1 MYLDDAL
8 LYNQGYMISIND
20 LDSPLFYLFD
30 YDSRSFKINMSF
42 QHFHQFHEIHILL
55 SGRASHL
62 IKGDYYTLQP
72 YDIVL
77 LRPSMMHKTEYPSGG
92 DCRRLIINFRVPDDS
107 PALHEML
114 QSCLQPFGAEVPIY
128 RFTGETRAQ
137 AFSHLNAIFTLG
149 KQPMTPLTQQFI
161 HCHFLQFLATVAQH
175 AGESSYEPQEL
186 SDSITQKVYAV
197 TSYIHRHYASEL
209 SLEYLAEKFF
219 ISPYY
224 LSHQFRRVTGFS
236 LINLHPDHPGAQR
249 PAAVAVHR
257 HENCRYHD
265 ELRLYEFFPVQPG
278 VQQVLPYLAV
288 PVPRQRRRHP
298 HHRHSLRE
306 GTLPGEHEGVTFSG
320 AAPSPGAGTFFIFP
334 ASSVCRNCQNH
345 CTASGRRLHTAS
357 RPTGSA
363 VRRRRGPQSGSGGP
377 RHRHPA
383 QPRAWQP

>member
-62 IKGDYYTLQP
+62 IEGDYYTLQP

-236 LINLHPDHPGAQR
+236 LINYIQITRVRNAQQL
-249 PAAVAVHR
+249 AVHR

-306 GTLPGEHEGVTFSG
+306 GPLPGEHEGVTFSG

-363 VRRRRGPQSGSGGP
+363 VRHRRGPQSGSGGP
-377 RHRHPA
+377 RHRRPA
-383 QPRAWQP
+383 QPRAWRP

>member
-62 IKGDYYTLQP
+62 IEGDYYTLQP

-77 LRPSMMHKTEYPSGG
+77 LRPSLLHKTEYPAGG

-107 PALHEML
+107 PVLHEML
-114 QSCLQPFGAEVPIY
+114 QSCLQPFEAEVPIY

-236 LINLHPDHPGAQR
+236 LINYIQITRVCNAQQ
-249 PAAVAVHR
+249 
-257 HENCRYHD
+257 
-265 ELRLYEFFPVQPG
+265 LLLYTDMKIADITTSCGFTSFSQFNRVFNKFCHTSPSQFRVNG
-278 VQQVLPYLAV
+278 V
-288 PVPRQRRRHP
+288 
-298 HHRHSLRE
+298 
-306 GTLPGEHEGVTFSG
+306 VTPITAIPFEKE
-320 AAPSPGAGTFFIFP
+320 PSPGSTK
-334 ASSVCRNCQNH
+334 V
-345 CTASGRRLHTAS
+345 
-357 RPTGSA
+357 
-363 VRRRRGPQSGSGGP
+363 
-377 RHRHPA
+377 
-383 QPRAWQP
+383 

>member
-55 SGRASHL
+55 SGRASH
-62 IKGDYYTLQP
+62 IIEGDYYTLQP

-77 LRPSMMHKTEYPSGG
+77 LRPSLLHKTEYPAGD
-92 DCRRLIINFRVPDDS
+92 DCRRLIINFRMPDDS

-128 RFTGETRAQ
+128 RFTGETRAE

-175 AGESSYEPQEL
+175 VGESSYEPQEL

-236 LINLHPDHPGAQR
+236 LINYIQITRVRNAQQ
-249 PAAVAVHR
+249 
-257 HENCRYHD
+257 
-265 ELRLYEFFPVQPG
+265 LLLYTDMKIADITTSCGFTSFFPVQPG

-288 PVPRQRRRHP
+288 PVPRQRHRHP

-306 GTLPGEHEGVTFSG
+306 GALPGEREGVTFSG
-320 AAPSPGAGTFFIFP
+320 AAPS
-334 ASSVCRNCQNH
+334 R
-345 CTASGRRLHTAS
+345 GRHLFYFS
-357 RPTGSA
+357 CIVNLP
-363 VRRRRGPQSGSGGP
+363 
-377 RHRHPA
+377 
-383 QPRAWQP
+383 